1 MITYT
6 HSFNLKEMIS
16 PDKSWNFYPYNTYEL
31 SQICYFDIETTGL
44 SADTSNIYLIG
55 VGSYTDSDTFTV
67 IQWFADDYNSEK
79 NILKEFLEYIKQFDI
94 IIHYNGSTFD
104 IPYINKKCKRH
115 AVNPSALNEMKNLD
129 IYHALRKY
137 AALLQLP
144 DKKLKSFERYVGL
157 NRDDT
162 FNGGELIE
170 VYAEYIQNIYLRKEN
185 DKLLKLLLLH
195 NYEDITGLSQVA
207 SLLFLKEIGKIPVE
221 INNAY
226 LENYKDE
233 CFMTVVYNCSL
244 PGDYNFEINEPF
256 YCHWSKND
264 ITLKV
269 PVAKTELR
277 YYFSDYKDYYYMIN
291 EHTVMHK
298 SVAVYTDS
306 SVRRKAKKSEC
317 FVKKSGMFL
326 PVSKPGCFSD
336 KMHIFKTGYTDKQ
349 CYIELTEEVLSDT
362 KWLITYYSQII

>member
-226 LENYKDE
+226 LENYK
-233 CFMTVVYNCSL
+233 FV
-244 PGDYNFEINEPF
+244 G
-256 YCHWSKND
+256 WSR
-264 ITLKV
+264 
-269 PVAKTELR
+269 PVR
-277 YYFSDYKDYYYMIN
+277 MS
-291 EHTVMHK
+291 
-298 SVAVYTDS
+298 
-306 SVRRKAKKSEC
+306 RK
-317 FVKKSGMFL
+317 
-326 PVSKPGCFSD
+326 
-336 KMHIFKTGYTDKQ
+336 
-349 CYIELTEEVLSDT
+349 
-362 KWLITYYSQII
+362 

>member
-129 IYHALRKY
+129 IY
-137 AALLQLP
+137 
-144 DKKLKSFERYVGL
+144 
-157 NRDDT
+157 
-162 FNGGELIE
+162 
-170 VYAEYIQNIYLRKEN
+170 
-185 DKLLKLLLLH
+185 
-195 NYEDITGLSQVA
+195 
-207 SLLFLKEIGKIPVE
+207 
-221 INNAY
+221 
-226 LENYKDE
+226 
-233 CFMTVVYNCSL
+233 
-244 PGDYNFEINEPF
+244 
-256 YCHWSKND
+256 
-264 ITLKV
+264 TL
-269 PVAKTELR
+269 
-277 YYFSDYKDYYYMIN
+277 
-291 EHTVMHK
+291 
-298 SVAVYTDS
+298 
-306 SVRRKAKKSEC
+306 
-317 FVKKSGMFL
+317 
-326 PVSKPGCFSD
+326 
-336 KMHIFKTGYTDKQ
+336 
-349 CYIELTEEVLSDT
+349 
-362 KWLITYYSQII
+362 